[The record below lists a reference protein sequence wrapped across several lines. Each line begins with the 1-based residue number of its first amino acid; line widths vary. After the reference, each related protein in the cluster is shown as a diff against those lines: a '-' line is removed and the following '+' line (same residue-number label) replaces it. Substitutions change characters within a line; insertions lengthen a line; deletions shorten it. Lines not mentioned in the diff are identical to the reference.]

1 MADLTYKDWGRIYA
15 YMWLQDRVGNSHYK
29 NLLEREPIQAIT
41 EIIQALNKEFPDLK
55 IEYTPKVD
63 AVWDIE
69 PPTDFYPQLGKK
81 EELEA
86 YRNGEKPA
94 TVRLRLLC

>member
-29 NLLEREPIQAIT
+29 ILLETDPIQAIT
-41 EIIQALNKEFPDLK
+41 EIVQALNKEYPDLK

-81 EELEA
+81 EELVA
-86 YRNGEKPA
+86 YRDGEKTA
-94 TVRLRLLC
+94 TLRLRLFC